1 MILDLGNG
9 RELKLPD
16 DTSDETARQLGRL
29 ILVLEDRAIAAERT
43 AADLQTQIDEL
54 RREVRQPVEV
64 EEDDS
69 EDDGEED
76 APEDDALVMAI
87 QRMEDSLAK
96 RMDKMLR
103 ATLADR
109 IMVPDELGTPR
120 SRVVLS
126 L

>member
-9 RELKLPD
+9 RELQLPD

-43 AADLQTQIDEL
+43 AADLQKQIDEL
-54 RREVRQPVEV
+54 RREVRKPVEV
-64 EEDDS
+64 DDDS
-69 EDDGEED
+69 END
-76 APEDDALVMAI
+76 APEDAALVTAI
-87 QRMEDSLAK
+87 QKMEDSLAK
-96 RMDKMLR
+96 RLDNMLR

-120 SRVVLS
+120 SRVVLGS
-126 L
+126 

>member
-43 AADLQTQIDEL
+43 AADLQQQIDEL
-54 RREVRQPVEV
+54 RREVRKPVEV
-64 EEDDS
+64 DQEDDD
-69 EDDGEED
+69 EDD
-76 APEDDALVMAI
+76 APEDAALVAAI
-87 QRMEDSLAK
+87 QKLEDSLAK
-96 RMDKMLR
+96 RLDNMLR

-120 SRVVLS
+120 SRVVLGS
-126 L
+126 

>member
-54 RREVRQPVEV
+54 RREVRKPVEV
-64 EEDDS
+64 EDDDVEDD
-69 EDDGEED
+69 DVPED
-76 APEDDALVMAI
+76 AALVAAI
-87 QRMEDSLAK
+87 QQLEVSLAK
-96 RMDKMLR
+96 RMDKMIQ
-103 ATLADR
+103 AALADR
-109 IMVPDELGTPR
+109 VMVPDELGTMR
-120 SRVVLS
+120 SRTVLR
-126 L
+126 

>member
-54 RREVRQPVEV
+54 RREVRKPVEM
-64 EEDDS
+64 EDDDEDDS
-69 EDDGEED
+69 EDDE
-76 APEDDALVMAI
+76 PEDDALVLAI
-87 QRMEDSLAK
+87 QKMEDSLAK

-126 L
+126 

>member
-54 RREVRQPVEV
+54 RREVRKPVEV

-76 APEDDALVMAI
+76 APEDAALVAAI
-87 QRMEDSLAK
+87 EKLEVSLAK
-96 RMDKMLR
+96 RMDKMIQ
-103 ATLADR
+103 AALADR
-109 IMVPDELGTPR
+109 VMVPDELGTMR
-120 SRVVLS
+120 SRTVLR
-126 L
+126 

>member
-43 AADLQTQIDEL
+43 AADLQMQIDEL
-54 RREVRQPVEV
+54 RREVRKPVEV
-64 EEDDS
+64 DQEDDD
-69 EDDGEED
+69 EDD
-76 APEDDALVMAI
+76 APEDAALVAAI
-87 QRMEDSLAK
+87 QKLEDSLAK
-96 RMDKMLR
+96 RLDNMLR

-120 SRVVLS
+120 SRVVLGS
-126 L
+126 

>member
-54 RREVRQPVEV
+54 RREVRKPVEV
-64 EEDDS
+64 EDDDEDDS
-69 EDDGEED
+69 EDDE
-76 APEDDALVMAI
+76 PEDDALVLAI
-87 QRMEDSLAK
+87 QKMEDSLAK

-126 L
+126 

>member
-54 RREVRQPVEV
+54 RREVRQPVMA
-64 EEDDS
+64 EDDD
-69 EDDGEED
+69 EDDNEDD
-76 APEDDALVMAI
+76 APEDAALVAAI
-87 QRMEDSLAK
+87 QKMEEALTARLD
-96 RMDKMLR
+96 RVVR

-120 SRVVLS
+120 SRVVLGS
-126 L
+126 

>member
-54 RREVRQPVEV
+54 RREVRKPVEV
-64 EEDDS
+64 EDDDEED
-69 EDDGEED
+69 D
-76 APEDDALVMAI
+76 APEDAALVAAI
-87 QRMEDSLAK
+87 QQLEVSLAK
-96 RMDKMLR
+96 RMDKMIQ
-103 ATLADR
+103 AALADR
-109 IMVPDELGTPR
+109 VMVPDELGTMR
-120 SRVVLS
+120 SRTVLR
-126 L
+126 

>member
-43 AADLQTQIDEL
+43 AADLQQQIDEL
-54 RREVRQPVEV
+54 RREVRKPVEV
-64 EEDDS
+64 DQEDDD
-69 EDDGEED
+69 EDD
-76 APEDDALVMAI
+76 APEDAALVAAI
-87 QRMEDSLAK
+87 EKLEVSLAK
-96 RMDKMLR
+96 RLDNMLR

-120 SRVVLS
+120 SRVVLGS
-126 L
+126 

>member
-9 RELKLPD
+9 RELQLPD

-54 RREVRQPVEV
+54 RREVRKPVEV
-64 EEDDS
+64 DQEDDD
-69 EDDGEED
+69 EDD
-76 APEDDALVMAI
+76 APEDAALVAAI
-87 QRMEDSLAK
+87 QKLEDSLAK
-96 RMDKMLR
+96 RLDNMLR

-120 SRVVLS
+120 SRVVLGS
-126 L
+126 

>member
-9 RELKLPD
+9 RELQLPD

-43 AADLQTQIDEL
+43 AADLQLQIDEL
-54 RREVRQPVEV
+54 RREVRKPVEV
-64 EEDDS
+64 DQEDDD
-69 EDDGEED
+69 EDDVPED
-76 APEDDALVMAI
+76 AALVAAI
-87 QRMEDSLAK
+87 QKLEDSLAK
-96 RMDKMLR
+96 RLDNMLR

-120 SRVVLS
+120 SRVVLGS
-126 L
+126 

>member
-54 RREVRQPVEV
+54 RREVRKPVEV
-64 EEDDS
+64 EDDDEDDS
-69 EDDGEED
+69 EDDEPG
-76 APEDDALVMAI
+76 DDALVLAI
-87 QRMEDSLAK
+87 QKMEDSLAK

-126 L
+126 

>member
-43 AADLQTQIDEL
+43 AADLQLQIDEL
-54 RREVRQPVEV
+54 RREVRKPVEV
-64 EEDDS
+64 DQEDDD
-69 EDDGEED
+69 EDD
-76 APEDDALVMAI
+76 APEDAALVAAI
-87 QRMEDSLAK
+87 QKLEDSLAK
-96 RMDKMLR
+96 RLDNMLR

-120 SRVVLS
+120 SRVVLGS
-126 L
+126 

>member
-9 RELKLPD
+9 RELQLPD

-43 AADLQTQIDEL
+43 AADLQQQIDEL
-54 RREVRQPVEV
+54 RREVRQPVAAPV
-64 EEDDS
+64 ED
-69 EDDGEED
+69 D
-76 APEDDALVMAI
+76 APEDAALVAAI
-87 QRMEDSLAK
+87 QKMEDSLAK
-96 RMDKMLR
+96 RLDNMLR

-120 SRVVLS
+120 SRVVLGS
-126 L
+126 